1 MYMDFST
8 EPTSVIQTEV
18 EKINKKLSL
27 GQFQEVLDE
36 ASQLLPRAKT
46 RLHRAACHFLIGAAL
61 NELGNSDEAL
71 PHFLE
76 ATLTYP
82 TDQPFLVGHAQ
93 LEVSEIQNEKGLNES
108 ALFFIDMAISNFDLI
123 EEIPGTAEVKEDCNN
138 LREKILT
145 ELKTFEQ

>member
-1 MYMDFST
+1 MSLDSNSKPFSQSDL
-8 EPTSVIQTEV
+8 ENV
-18 EKINKKLSL
+18 NAKLLS
-27 GQFQEVLDE
+27 GRYQEVLDE
-36 ASQLLPRAKT
+36 ASLLLPKAKT

-61 NELGNSDEAL
+61 NEQGNSDEAL

-108 ALFFIDMAISNFDLI
+108 ALFFVDMAISNFDLI
-123 EEIPGTAEVKEDCNN
+123 QEITGTAEVKEECKN

>member
-1 MYMDFST
+1 M
-8 EPTSVIQTEV
+8 IQLDLDT
-18 EKINKKLSL
+18 IMSKLSS
-27 GQFQEVLDE
+27 GNYQQVLDE
-36 ASQLLPRAKT
+36 ASQLLPKAKT

-93 LEVSEIQNEKGLNES
+93 LEVSEIQNEKGHNES

-123 EEIPGTAEVKEDCNN
+123 DEIPGTAEVKEDCNN

>member
-1 MYMDFST
+1 M
-8 EPTSVIQTEV
+8 IQLDLDT
-18 EKINKKLSL
+18 IMSKLSS
-27 GQFQEVLDE
+27 GNYQQVLDE
-36 ASQLLPRAKT
+36 ASQLLPKAKT

-123 EEIPGTAEVKEDCNN
+123 DEIPGTAEVKEDCNN
-138 LREKILT
+138 PREKILT

>member
-1 MYMDFST
+1 MQFNQEPQSMIQMDLDIIMS
-8 EPTSVIQTEV
+8 
-18 EKINKKLSL
+18 KLSS
-27 GQFQEVLDE
+27 GNYQQVLDE
-36 ASQLLPRAKT
+36 ASQLLPKAKT

-61 NELGNSDEAL
+61 NELGDSDEAL

-138 LREKILT
+138 LREKILK
-145 ELKTFEQ
+145 ELEALH

>member
-1 MYMDFST
+1 M
-8 EPTSVIQTEV
+8 
-18 EKINKKLSL
+18 
-27 GQFQEVLDE
+27 GQFQVVLDE
-36 ASQLLPRAKT
+36 ASQLLSKAKT

-61 NELGNSDEAL
+61 NELGNRNEAL

-76 ATLTYP
+76 ATLAYP
-82 TDQPFLVGHAQ
+82 TDQPFLIGHAQ

-123 EEIPGTAEVKEDCNN
+123 QEIAGTAKVKEECKN

>member
-1 MYMDFST
+1 MNFDFES
-8 EPTSVIQTEV
+8 ESFIQSDLEQ
-18 EKINKKLSL
+18 INAKLSAAKY
-27 GQFQEVLDE
+27 QEVLDE

-82 TDQPFLVGHAQ
+82 TDQPFLVAHAQ

-138 LREKILT
+138 LREKILK
-145 ELKTFEQ
+145 ELKIFEQ

>member
-1 MYMDFST
+1 MQFNQEPQSMIQMDLDIIMS
-8 EPTSVIQTEV
+8 
-18 EKINKKLSL
+18 KLSS
-27 GQFQEVLDE
+27 GNYQQVLDE
-36 ASQLLPRAKT
+36 ASQLLPKAKT

-61 NELGNSDEAL
+61 NELGDSDEAL

-123 EEIPGTAEVKEDCNN
+123 EEIPGTAQVKKDCNN
-138 LREKILT
+138 LREKILK

>member
-1 MYMDFST
+1 MDFT
-8 EPTSVIQTEV
+8 AEPTSVIQTEV
-18 EKINKKLSL
+18 EQINKKLSM
-27 GQFQEVLDE
+27 GQFQVVLDE
-36 ASQLLPRAKT
+36 ASQLLPKAKT

-61 NELGNSDEAL
+61 NELGDSDKAL

-76 ATLTYP
+76 ASLTYP

-123 EEIPGTAEVKEDCNN
+123 DEIPGTAEVAEECNN
-138 LREKILT
+138 LREKILK
-145 ELKTFEQ
+145 ELEVLR

>member
-1 MYMDFST
+1 MDFT
-8 EPTSVIQTEV
+8 AEPTSVIQTEV
-18 EKINKKLSL
+18 EQINKKLSM
-27 GQFQEVLDE
+27 GQFQVVLDE
-36 ASQLLPRAKT
+36 ASQLLPKAKT
-46 RLHRAACHFLIGAAL
+46 RLHRAACHFLIAAAL
-61 NELGNSDEAL
+61 NELGSSDEAL

-82 TDQPFLVGHAQ
+82 TNQPFLVGHAQ

-123 EEIPGTAEVKEDCNN
+123 EEIPGTAQVKEDCNN

-145 ELKTFEQ
+145 ELKIFEQ

>member
-1 MYMDFST
+1 MQFNQEPQSMIQMDLDIIMS
-8 EPTSVIQTEV
+8 
-18 EKINKKLSL
+18 KLSS
-27 GQFQEVLDE
+27 GNYQQVLDE
-36 ASQLLPRAKT
+36 ASQLLPKAKT

-123 EEIPGTAEVKEDCNN
+123 EEIPGTAEVKKDCND

>member
-1 MYMDFST
+1 MNFDFES
-8 EPTSVIQTEV
+8 ESFIQSDLEQ
-18 EKINKKLSL
+18 INAKLSAAKY
-27 GQFQEVLDE
+27 QEVLDE
-36 ASQLLPRAKT
+36 ASQLLPKAKT

-123 EEIPGTAEVKEDCNN
+123 EEIPGTAEVKKDCND

-145 ELKTFEQ
+145 ELKIFEQ

>member
-1 MYMDFST
+1 MNFDFES
-8 EPTSVIQTEV
+8 ESFIQSDLEQ
-18 EKINKKLSL
+18 INAKLSAAKY
-27 GQFQEVLDE
+27 QEVLDE
-36 ASQLLPRAKT
+36 ASQLLPKAKT

-61 NELGNSDEAL
+61 NELGSSDEAL

-93 LEVSEIQNEKGLNES
+93 LEVSERQNKKGLNES
-108 ALFFIDMAISNFDLI
+108 ALFFIDMAISNFNLI
-123 EEIPGTAEVKEDCNN
+123 DEISGTAEVKKDCNN
-138 LREKILT
+138 LREKILK

>member
-1 MYMDFST
+1 MQFNQEPQSMIQMDLDIIMS
-8 EPTSVIQTEV
+8 
-18 EKINKKLSL
+18 KLSS
-27 GQFQEVLDE
+27 GNYQQVLDE
-36 ASQLLPRAKT
+36 ASQLLPKAKT

-123 EEIPGTAEVKEDCNN
+123 EEIPGTAQVKKDCNN
-138 LREKILT
+138 LREKILK

>member
-1 MYMDFST
+1 M
-8 EPTSVIQTEV
+8 EPTPEQSSEIQSHIENITA
-18 EKINKKLSL
+18 NLSL
-27 GQFQEVLDE
+27 GQFQKVLDE
-36 ASQLLPRAKT
+36 ASRLLPRTKT

-82 TDQPFLVGHAQ
+82 TDQPFLVAHAQ
-93 LEVSEIQNEKGLNES
+93 LEVSEIQNKKGLNES
-108 ALFFIDMAISNFDLI
+108 ALFFIDMAISNFNLI
-123 EEIPGTAEVKEDCNN
+123 DEISGTAEVKKDCNN
-138 LREKILT
+138 LREKILK

>member
-1 MYMDFST
+1 MDFT
-8 EPTSVIQTEV
+8 AEPTSVIQTEV
-18 EKINKKLSL
+18 EQINKKLSM
-27 GQFQEVLDE
+27 GQFQVVFDE
-36 ASQLLPRAKT
+36 ASQLLPKAKT

-61 NELGNSDEAL
+61 NELGDSDKAL

-123 EEIPGTAEVKEDCNN
+123 EEISGTAEVKKDCDN
-138 LREKILT
+138 LREKIL
-145 ELKTFEQ
+145 K

>member
-1 MYMDFST
+1 M
-8 EPTSVIQTEV
+8 EPTPEQSSEIQSDIENITA
-18 EKINKKLSL
+18 NLSS
-27 GQFQEVLDE
+27 GQFQKVLDE
-36 ASQLLPRAKT
+36 ASRLLPRAKT

-61 NELGNSDEAL
+61 NELGNSDDAL

-123 EEIPGTAEVKEDCNN
+123 DEIPGTSEVKEECKN
-138 LREKILT
+138 LREKILKGL
-145 ELKTFEQ
+145 EALH

>member
-1 MYMDFST
+1 MVLDKTPQS
-8 EPTSVIQTEV
+8 
-18 EKINKKLSL
+18 INQLDLDKAMSKLSS
-27 GQFQEVLDE
+27 GNFKEVLDE
-36 ASQLLPRAKT
+36 VSQLLPKANTK
-46 RLHRAACHFLIGAAL
+46 LHRAACHFLIGAAL

-108 ALFFIDMAISNFDLI
+108 ALFFIDMAISNFDLG
-123 EEIPGTAEVKEDCNN
+123 EELPGTAEMKQDCRMLKE
-138 LREKILT
+138 EILKK
-145 ELKTFEQ
+145 LKTF

>member
-1 MYMDFST
+1 M
-8 EPTSVIQTEV
+8 EPTPKQSSDIQGGIEGASA
-18 EKINKKLSL
+18 KLSL

-36 ASQLLPRAKT
+36 ASQLLPKART

-61 NELGNSDEAL
+61 NEQGNSDQAL

-123 EEIPGTAEVKEDCNN
+123 QEIAGTPEVKVECKN
-138 LREKILT
+138 LREKILK
-145 ELKTFEQ
+145 ELKTLEQD

>member
-1 MYMDFST
+1 MQFNQ
-8 EPTSVIQTEV
+8 EPQSMIQLDLDT
-18 EKINKKLSL
+18 IMSKLSS
-27 GQFQEVLDE
+27 GNYQQVLDE
-36 ASQLLPRAKT
+36 ASQLLPKAKT

-123 EEIPGTAEVKEDCNN
+123 DEIPGTAEVKEDCNN

>member
-1 MYMDFST
+1 MSFDSKSESFSQ
-8 EPTSVIQTEV
+8 SDL
-18 EKINKKLSL
+18 EKVNAKLSS
-27 GQFQEVLDE
+27 GHYQEVLDE
-36 ASQLLPRAKT
+36 ASHLLPKANT

-123 EEIPGTAEVKEDCNN
+123 EEIPGTAEVKKDCND

-145 ELKTFEQ
+145 ELKIFEQ

>member
-1 MYMDFST
+1 MS
-8 EPTSVIQTEV
+8 
-18 EKINKKLSL
+18 KLSS
-27 GQFQEVLDE
+27 GHYQEVLDE
-36 ASQLLPRAKT
+36 ASQLLPKART

-61 NELGNSDEAL
+61 NEQGNSDQAL

-93 LEVSEIQNEKGLNES
+93 LEVSEIQNKKGLNES

-123 EEIPGTAEVKEDCNN
+123 DEISGTAEVKKDCNN
-138 LREKILT
+138 LREKILK

>member
-1 MYMDFST
+1 M
-8 EPTSVIQTEV
+8 EPTPEQSSEIQSDIENITA
-18 EKINKKLSL
+18 NLSS
-27 GQFQEVLDE
+27 GQFQKVLDE
-36 ASQLLPRAKT
+36 ASRLLPRAKT

-61 NELGNSDEAL
+61 NELGNSDDAL

-123 EEIPGTAEVKEDCNN
+123 DEISGTAEVKKDCDN
-138 LREKILT
+138 LRKKILK

>member
-1 MYMDFST
+1 MDFT
-8 EPTSVIQTEV
+8 AEPTSVIQTEV
-18 EKINKKLSL
+18 EQINKKLSM
-27 GQFQEVLDE
+27 GQFQVVLDE
-36 ASQLLPRAKT
+36 ASQLLPKAKT

-61 NELGNSDEAL
+61 NELGDSDKAL

-138 LREKILT
+138 LREKILK
-145 ELKTFEQ
+145 ELKTFE

>member
-1 MYMDFST
+1 MSLESRFELLSPSDL
-8 EPTSVIQTEV
+8 ENV
-18 EKINKKLSL
+18 NAKLSS

-36 ASQLLPRAKT
+36 ASQLLPKAKT

-61 NELGNSDEAL
+61 NELGNSDKAL

-93 LEVSEIQNEKGLNES
+93 LEVSEIQNKKGLNES

-123 EEIPGTAEVKEDCNN
+123 DEISGTAEVKKDCNN
-138 LREKILT
+138 LREKILK

>member
-1 MYMDFST
+1 MIQMDLDIIMS
-8 EPTSVIQTEV
+8 
-18 EKINKKLSL
+18 KLSS
-27 GQFQEVLDE
+27 GNYQQVLDE
-36 ASQLLPRAKT
+36 ASQLLPKAKT

-145 ELKTFEQ
+145 ELKIFEQ

>member
-1 MYMDFST
+1 MNFDFES
-8 EPTSVIQTEV
+8 ESFIQSDLEQ
-18 EKINKKLSL
+18 INAKLSAAKY
-27 GQFQEVLDE
+27 QEVLDE

-123 EEIPGTAEVKEDCNN
+123 EEIPGTAQVKKDCNN
-138 LREKILT
+138 LREKILK

>member
-1 MYMDFST
+1 MSSEYPENYSFQSKLDT
-8 EPTSVIQTEV
+8 TSSKMSVG
-18 EKINKKLSL
+18 LY
-27 GQFQEVLDE
+27 QEVLDE
-36 ASQLLPRAKT
+36 ATHLLPKAKT

-76 ATLTYP
+76 ATLAYP

-93 LEVSEIQNEKGLNES
+93 LEVSEIQNEKGLNQS

-145 ELKTFEQ
+145 ELKIFEQ

>member
-1 MYMDFST
+1 M
-8 EPTSVIQTEV
+8 EPTPEQSSHIQGDIEGASA
-18 EKINKKLSL
+18 KLSL

-36 ASQLLPRAKT
+36 ASQLLLKAKT
-46 RLHRAACHFLIGAAL
+46 KLHRATCHFLIGAAL
-61 NELGNSDEAL
+61 KELGNSDQAL

-108 ALFFIDMAISNFDLI
+108 ALFFIDMAISNFSLI
-123 EEIPGTAEVKEDCNN
+123 QEMAGTPEVKEECKN
-138 LREKILT
+138 LREKILK
-145 ELKTFEQ
+145 ELEALH

>member
-1 MYMDFST
+1 MIQMDLDIIMS
-8 EPTSVIQTEV
+8 
-18 EKINKKLSL
+18 KLSS
-27 GQFQEVLDE
+27 GNYQQVLDE
-36 ASQLLPRAKT
+36 ASQLLPKAKT

-61 NELGNSDEAL
+61 NELGDSDEAL

-108 ALFFIDMAISNFDLI
+108 ALFFIDMAISNFGLMQ
-123 EEIPGTAEVKEDCNN
+123 EMAGTPEVKDQCNN
-138 LREKILT
+138 LRKKIVN
-145 ELKTFEQ
+145 ELNTLEQ

>member
-1 MYMDFST
+1 MNFDFES
-8 EPTSVIQTEV
+8 ESFIQSDLEQ
-18 EKINKKLSL
+18 INAKLSAAKYR
-27 GQFQEVLDE
+27 EVLDE
-36 ASQLLPRAKT
+36 ASQLLPKADT

-61 NELGNSDEAL
+61 NELGSSDEAL

-138 LREKILT
+138 LREKILK
-145 ELKTFEQ
+145 ELEALH

>member
-1 MYMDFST
+1 MHFESKFDLLSQ
-8 EPTSVIQTEV
+8 PDL
-18 EKINKKLSL
+18 EKLGAKLSS
-27 GQFQEVLDE
+27 GHYQEVLDE

-82 TDQPFLVGHAQ
+82 TDQPFLVAHAQ

-123 EEIPGTAEVKEDCNN
+123 DEIPGTSEVKEECKN
-138 LREKILT
+138 LRDKILK
-145 ELKTFEQ
+145 ELEALH

>member
-1 MYMDFST
+1 M
-8 EPTSVIQTEV
+8 IQLDLDT
-18 EKINKKLSL
+18 IMSKLSS
-27 GQFQEVLDE
+27 GNYQQVLDE
-36 ASQLLPRAKT
+36 ASQLLPKAKT

-93 LEVSEIQNEKGLNES
+93 LEVSEIQNKKGLNES

-123 EEIPGTAEVKEDCNN
+123 DEIPGTAEVKEDCNN

>member
-1 MYMDFST
+1 MDFT
-8 EPTSVIQTEV
+8 AEPTSVIQTEV
-18 EKINKKLSL
+18 EQINKKLSM
-27 GQFQEVLDE
+27 GQFQVVLDE
-36 ASQLLPRAKT
+36 ASQLLPKAKT

-61 NELGNSDEAL
+61 NELGDSDKAL

-123 EEIPGTAEVKEDCNN
+123 DEISGTTEVKKDCNN
-138 LREKILT
+138 LREKILK